1 MRTKKNS
8 GFALFAVIVLLAL
21 ITAAVALSLDEAVA
35 SIQAAGRA
43 RVAETIK
50 AGLDQGLDRAIEWL
64 QAQDAADVAP
74 DPLAPLGQPNDI
86 FAGGAE
92 LDVDN
97 GGGPGMDY
105 PKTGDFID
113 AFHVRVG
120 MRAGQRTR
128 APEGEDVTKAYGQI
142 VEIQLSI
149 DTRGPNGRS
158 LPPAEERV
166 SVGVL
171 VPRASAHA
179 Q

>member
-21 ITAAVALSLDEAVA
+21 ITAAVAMSLDEAVA

-64 QAQDAADVAP
+64 QAQDTADVSP
-74 DPLAPLGQPNDI
+74 DPNAPAGQPNDI

-92 LDVDN
+92 LDVD
-97 GGGPGMDY
+97 GGAPGMDY
-105 PKTGDFID
+105 PKTGEFID

-149 DTRGPNGRS
+149 DTRGPNGGL

-171 VPRASAHA
+171 LPRSSAHA

>member
-43 RVAETIK
+43 RMAETIK
-50 AGLDQGLDRAIEWL
+50 AGLDNGLDQAIEWV
-64 QAQDAADVAP
+64 QEQDTASLAT
-74 DPLAPLGQPNDI
+74 DPLVVQPNDI
-86 FAGGAE
+86 FAGQPEIPDFA
-92 LDVDN
+92 
-97 GGGPGMDY
+97 GGIAY
-105 PKTGDFID
+105 PQTVGDDFER
-113 AFHVRVG
+113 AFLVRVG

-128 APEGEDVTKAYGQI
+128 PPEGEDVTKAYGQI

-149 DTRGPNGRS
+149 DTSGPNGGH

-166 SVGVL
+166 SVGL
-171 VPRASAHA
+171 LIPRASAHA